1 MKQSGFCIKYVDGS
15 LDGFCRTRAEVE
27 RNVVGT
33 YYDPEAL
40 TSERLYRQLF
50 DEQLAETLE
59 RDGLVIVPCEL
70 TLTETAI

>member
-1 MKQSGFCIKYVDGS
+1 MKQSGFCIKDVDGI
-15 LDGFCRTRAEVE
+15 LKGFCRTRSEVE

-33 YYDPEAL
+33 YYDPKAL

-59 RDGLVIVPCEL
+59 RDGLAIVPCEL
-70 TLTETAI
+70 TLTETAT